1 MTDPVKEQLSA
12 CLDGE
17 LPESELDL
25 LLKQLAR
32 DPQLRQAMGSYASI
46 GEVMRAERAVT
57 ASAGFAA
64 KVSAAIAAEPEAES
78 RSVVAKPRKVAAA
91 LQWLRPAVGSAIAA
105 GVAAV
110 AVFWVQPD
118 APQPAQVAQSAEQGA
133 IALPASTLD
142 PSSYTVPTNTGSI
155 AFIPATR
162 LTNYVVAHSE
172 YSSPL
177 GRRTVLSG
185 VLSDED
191 GQEELPAQSDG
202 ATTGDGSINVT
213 VESST
218 DPRLPRR

>member
-17 LPESELDL
+17 LPEGELDL

-32 DPQLRQAMGSYASI
+32 DPQLRQTMGAYARI

-64 KVSAAIAAEPEAES
+64 KVSAAIAAEPQSES
-78 RSVVAKPRKVAAA
+78 QSVVARPRKVAAA
-91 LQWLRPAVGSAIAA
+91 AVQWLRPVAGLAIAA

-110 AVFWVQPD
+110 AVFAVQPD
-118 APQPAQVAQSAEQGA
+118 ATQPAQVAQTAEQSAGV
-133 IALPASTLD
+133 LPASALD
-142 PSSYTVPTNTGSI
+142 QSSYTVPTNTAST
-155 AFIPATR
+155 AFIPAPAAR

-185 VLSDED
+185 VLSDEN
-191 GQEELPAQSDG
+191 GQEELPDA
-202 ATTGDGSINVT
+202 AGDGLIDVT
-213 VESST
+213 VESAP
-218 DPRLPRR
+218 DPLSPRH